1 MGTQTAVRVIDE
13 VCRQLARCLD
23 RISANPT
30 QAEMM
35 KIGLVTFN
43 NTARVHIP
51 LSSLEDLRKT
61 FGAIEPAGDTTSFR
75 SWLELLERLIPH
87 DMEEMKRN
95 GWQGRRPLVILL
107 TDGRAMDDPGLWL
120 PVLDRLTDP
129 ANPLRPNI
137 YPIGF
142 GQANLDNLKLVARP
156 TGSFRAA
163 LADRGMDPYFLA
175 TREVD
180 ILQQLD
186 QVGDVAFAS
195 MVAAETAGQ
204 MDPNGEIVADGG
216 GDQYPFHPVYFVV
229 DDSLSMR
236 ALLP

>member
-1 MGTQTAVRVIDE
+1 MGIQTGVMVIDE

-30 QAEMM
+30 RAETM
-35 KIGLVTFN
+35 KVGVITFN

-51 LSSLEDLRKT
+51 LSSLEDLRGT
-61 FGAIEPAGDTTSFR
+61 IGSIEPAGDSTSFQ
-75 SWLELLERLIPH
+75 SWLELLEDLIPH
-87 DMEEMKRN
+87 DMEQMKNN
-95 GWQGRRPLVILL
+95 GWQGRRPLVIPL
-107 TDGRAMDDPGLWL
+107 TDGEAMDDPGLWL
-120 PVLDRLTDP
+120 PALDRLTDP

-156 TGSFRAA
+156 TGSFGAA

-175 TREVD
+175 TREAD
-180 ILQQLD
+180 ILNQLD

-204 MDPNGEIVADGG
+204 MDPNGEIVIDGG

-229 DDSLSMR
+229 DNSISMR